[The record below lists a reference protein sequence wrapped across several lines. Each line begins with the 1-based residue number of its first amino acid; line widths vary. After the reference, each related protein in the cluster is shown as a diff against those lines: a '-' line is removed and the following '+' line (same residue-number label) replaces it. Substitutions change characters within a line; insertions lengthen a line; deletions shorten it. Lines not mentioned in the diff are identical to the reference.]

1 MNIQGKVCVVSG
13 AGSGIGRALALEMAK
28 KGGRLA
34 ISDVDPQRL
43 SDVSQEL
50 EELGAEVHSQTLDVR
65 SWPGYQAYAQEVIDH
80 FGQVDIVINNAG
92 VALGSYTVENIPI
105 DQFEWLMDINFWGM
119 VYGTK
124 VFLPHLRKRKEAA
137 VANVS
142 SILGLGAI
150 SNQSAYCSSKFA
162 IRGFTE
168 SLRMESFVDF
178 PQVNVLSIHPGGIQ
192 TNIAK
197 DARWA
202 DDEVSKQE
210 QEELAQ
216 NFEKT
221 FINTPTY
228 AANDII
234 EAIEKKKKRLLI
246 GSDAKK
252 MWRLIS
258 WFPVSYTQK
267 FLKSF
272 MKDAD
277 PSLKNKNI

>member
-1 MNIQGKVCVVSG
+1 MNIKGKVCVVSG
-13 AGSGIGRALALEMAK
+13 AGSGIGRAVALAMAQ

-50 EELGAEVHSQTLDVR
+50 EEMGAEVHSQTLDVR
-65 SWPGYQAYAQEVIDH
+65 SWSGYQAYAQDVIDH
-80 FGQVDIVINNAG
+80 FGTVDIVVNNAG
-92 VALGSYTVENIPI
+92 VALGSYTITDIPM
-105 DQFEWLMDINFWGM
+105 DEFEWVMNINFWGM

-124 VFLPHLRKRKEAA
+124 AFLPHLRKQKEAA

-150 SNQSAYCSSKFA
+150 SHQSAYCSSKFA

-168 SLRMESFVDF
+168 SLRMESYIDF
-178 PQVNVLSIHPGGIQ
+178 PHVNVLSIHPGGIQ

-202 DDEVSKQE
+202 DSEKSRQE
-210 QEELAQ
+210 QEALAK

-221 FINTPTY
+221 FINTAEY

-234 EAIEKKKKRLLI
+234 EAIEKNKKRLLI

-252 MWRLIS
+252 MWRVIS

-267 FLKSF
+267 FLKSI
-272 MKDAD
+272 MKDVD
-277 PSLKNKNI
+277 PNL